1 MLERGEYPTGYRAGV
16 RVKLDRDIGILP
28 LHPGDRSSDR
38 HVHAELFGALP
49 RERIGMRLAGF
60 HLATGE
66 LPESTARPA
75 ASLTRDEVPAVL
87 LDDRRGDDGRL
98 RAHRPILHNSPIML
112 TYLKLVLA
120 MLFYGVSFVSTK
132 VALTAFGP
140 VTILWIRLA
149 LSAGFLV
156 ALDAFL
162 PGGLAIPDATSGPT
176 ATGHTPASRRWPL
189 LSDLGPILLVTLFQP
204 LLYFLAENIGLQYVS
219 ASIASI
225 IIATIP
231 VFTPVLARP
240 FLGERVGMLTIA
252 GLVLSLA
259 GVAVIVLERQLEAQ
273 FTAGGL
279 ALIFVAVL
287 AAVGYTI
294 AVKSVPVRY
303 RPLTIVK
310 LQSLIGLPIVFVVAL
325 VTEGL
330 PTALPAFD
338 VIAHVLYLGIF
349 PSSLAFVFLS
359 GGIRAIGANRANVFV
374 NLVPVFT
381 ALVAWALLG
390 EFFTLQKL
398 AGMAIVILGVLA
410 AQRGQ
415 ARLGSL
421 RA

>member
-1 MLERGEYPTGYRAGV
+1 
-16 RVKLDRDIGILP
+16 
-28 LHPGDRSSDR
+28 
-38 HVHAELFGALP
+38 
-49 RERIGMRLAGF
+49 
-60 HLATGE
+60 
-66 LPESTARPA
+66 
-75 ASLTRDEVPAVL
+75 
-87 LDDRRGDDGRL
+87 
-98 RAHRPILHNSPIML
+98 ML

-162 PGGLAIPDATSGPT
+162 PEAASGRGRADGAAAGAPAT
-176 ATGHTPASRRWPL
+176 RRWPL
-189 LSDLGPILLVTLFQP
+189 LPDMGPILLVTLFQP

-231 VFTPVLARP
+231 VFTPVVARP
-240 FLGERVGMLTIA
+240 FLDERVGLLTIA
-252 GLVLSLA
+252 GLVLSLV
-259 GVAVIVLERQLEAQ
+259 GVAVIVLERRLEAQ

-287 AAVGYTI
+287 AAVGYTVS
-294 AVKSVPVRY
+294 VKLVPARY

-310 LQSLIGLPIVFVVAL
+310 LQSLIGLPIVLVVAL
-325 VTEGL
+325 LTEGL
-330 PTALPAFD
+330 PSELPGGD
-338 VIAHVLYLGIF
+338 VVAHVLYLGIF

-390 EFFTLQKL
+390 ELFTLQKL
-398 AGMAIVILGVLA
+398 AGMAVVIVGVLA

-415 ARLGSL
+415 ARRGAL
-421 RA
+421 RV

>member
-1 MLERGEYPTGYRAGV
+1 
-16 RVKLDRDIGILP
+16 
-28 LHPGDRSSDR
+28 
-38 HVHAELFGALP
+38 
-49 RERIGMRLAGF
+49 
-60 HLATGE
+60 
-66 LPESTARPA
+66 
-75 ASLTRDEVPAVL
+75 
-87 LDDRRGDDGRL
+87 
-98 RAHRPILHNSPIML
+98 ML

-162 PGGLAIPDATSGPT
+162 PDSPAGGRRAHAGADGPESPVAAAARGPAPAAT
-176 ATGHTPASRRWPL
+176 RRWPL

-231 VFTPVLARP
+231 VFTPVVARP
-240 FLGERVGMLTIA
+240 FLGERVGLLTVT

-294 AVKSVPVRY
+294 AVKLVPARY

-310 LQSLIGLPIVFVVAL
+310 LQSVIGLPIVLVIAL

-330 PTALPAFD
+330 PSELPD
-338 VIAHVLYLGIF
+338 VDVVAHVLYLGIF

-390 EFFTLQKL
+390 ELFTLQKL
-398 AGMAIVILGVLA
+398 AGMAVVILGVFA

-415 ARLGSL
+415 ARARG
-421 RA
+421 